1 MMCAHEPST
10 HNHHSIHI
18 IVDIMLSLDNQ
29 LIEEVIGS
37 METAGHPYWATVE
50 HWRRWLSSM
59 MAKSTQ
65 FFATA
70 FSRRRAT
77 KAPSYH
83 GPYVFLEKCRWSYIS
98 WLSIDSEYCWWYTL
112 WKFDNSMS
120 SNCRTF
126 VFLRGSYIQKNL
138 TTQNSLAT
146 QSSET
151 SKGAPELWNIYG
163 TWHYH
168 LLNHRIFANLQ
179 SWNLNFS
186 LAWKPEWEEVR
197 WSCMRIVEH
206 MY

>member
-50 HWRRWLSSM
+50 RWRRWLSSM

-151 SKGAPELWNIYG
+151 SYLRCLVFLCGNAYLEDVPRNFLPLF
-163 TWHYH
+163 TF
-168 LLNHRIFANLQ
+168 HRRRENAT
-179 SWNLNFS
+179 
-186 LAWKPEWEEVR
+186 
-197 WSCMRIVEH
+197 
-206 MY
+206 

>member
-1 MMCAHEPST
+1 MHRYTILQLSFTLYSLEHHILIDDIHMMCAHEPST
-10 HNHHSIHI
+10 HNYHSIHI

-83 GPYVFLEKCRWSYIS
+83 GPYVFLEKCR
-98 WLSIDSEYCWWYTL
+98 
-112 WKFDNSMS
+112 
-120 SNCRTF
+120 
-126 VFLRGSYIQKNL
+126 
-138 TTQNSLAT
+138 
-146 QSSET
+146 
-151 SKGAPELWNIYG
+151 
-163 TWHYH
+163 
-168 LLNHRIFANLQ
+168 
-179 SWNLNFS
+179 
-186 LAWKPEWEEVR
+186 
-197 WSCMRIVEH
+197 
-206 MY
+206 

>member
-50 HWRRWLSSM
+50 RWRRWLSSM

-151 SKGAPELWNIYG
+151 RPCNHLSKVFAWTNQPKRWSL
-163 TWHYH
+163 HYH
-168 LLNHRIFANLQ
+168 QPCREDH
-179 SWNLNFS
+179 
-186 LAWKPEWEEVR
+186 
-197 WSCMRIVEH
+197 
-206 MY
+206 